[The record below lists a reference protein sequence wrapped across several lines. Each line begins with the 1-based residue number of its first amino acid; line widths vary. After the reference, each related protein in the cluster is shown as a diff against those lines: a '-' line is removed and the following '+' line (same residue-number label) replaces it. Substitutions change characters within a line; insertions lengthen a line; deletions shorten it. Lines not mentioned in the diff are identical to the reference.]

1 MAGALIVGLL
11 MSGATFS
18 AAAAEDA
25 QRRLDPAFPNYQP
38 AYPDSAQVNG
48 EQGNVVLKLSVTDN
62 GRVRGVQVVRSSGFE
77 DLDNSAVAGVMS
89 WRYLPADSPST
100 LDNVTIAYRLPTA
113 AAATPASPH

>member
-1 MAGALIVGLL
+1 
-11 MSGATFS
+11 
-18 AAAAEDA
+18 
-25 QRRLDPAFPNYQP
+25 
-38 AYPDSAQVNG
+38 
-48 EQGNVVLKLSVTDN
+48 
-62 GRVRGVQVVRSSGFE
+62 VRGVQVVRSSGFE